1 MPMIFYAS
9 LAIGILS
16 VLTLGSLLV
25 RVVAAKLNPSPD
37 APLKPQR
44 VGWASPTMVIA
55 TLALIGL
62 AAAALTLFFSFWVAC
77 ARGPDLC

>member
-1 MPMIFYAS
+1 MPRLFYFS

-16 VLTLGSLLV
+16 ILTLGSVLV
-25 RVVAAKLNPSPD
+25 RVVVAKLNPPPS

-44 VGWASPTMVIA
+44 VGWASPTMVIT
-55 TLALIGL
+55 TLALVGL
-62 AAAALTLFFSFWVAC
+62 AAAALAVFFSFWVAC

>member
-1 MPMIFYAS
+1 MPILFYAS
-9 LAIGILS
+9 LTIGILS
-16 VLTLGSLLV
+16 ILTLGSLLV
-25 RVVAAKLNPSPD
+25 RVVAAKLNPSPG

-44 VGWASPTMVIA
+44 VGWASPTMVIT
-55 TLALIGL
+55 TLALVGL